1 MPTQRKK
8 MTPHVPWLKPSTKVT
23 IYNEGV
29 ESGGGHR
36 KEWGQSELHLEATPL
51 APPLKGTKPD
61 SVIYKGSLSPGR
73 VGPWVRDGGGAWDGV
88 RVGRHGQWE
97 VMEER

>member
-29 ESGGGHR
+29 EWGGAQKGV
-36 KEWGQSELHLEATPL
+36 
-51 APPLKGTKPD
+51 GTKPD

-73 VGPWVRDGGGAWDGV
+73 GGPWVRDGGGAWDGV